1 MSLGGKRLGKSGLRD
16 RRARQAELE
25 RKGKELE
32 AESIEHVETQLSAFK
47 DELAKFASAHKKRIN
62 SDPAFRHRFQQMT
75 TAVGVDPLL
84 SSKGFWGK
92 LLGVGDFYFELG
104 VQILD
109 VCIST
114 RPVNGG
120 IMDAKECLE
129 RIQRARTSAKGG
141 AAAAAAGGPS
151 GSRALVSLDDVERA
165 VAQLGAL
172 GSGIAIQ
179 RVSRPGKPP
188 VAIIVSV
195 PRELSADT
203 ATAVAVLG
211 EASGRGT
218 AASLA
223 SATGWAVDR
232 AVSALATLA
241 SDGMVWVDK
250 PSAADTCEFWLPA
263 AALDA

>member
-32 AESIEHVETQLSAFK
+32 AESIEHVETQLAAFK

-120 IMDAKECLE
+120 IMDAKECLD
-129 RIQRARTSAKGG
+129 RIQRARTSVSRG
-141 AAAAAAGGPS
+141 AAAAAS
-151 GSRALVSLDDVERA
+151 GRAASRALVSLDDVERA

-179 RVSRPGKPP
+179 RVTRPGKPP

-203 ATAVAVLG
+203 ATAVAVMG
-211 EASGRGT
+211 ESSGRCT

-223 SATGWAVDR
+223 SAAGWTADR
-232 AVSALATLA
+232 AASALAALA
-241 SDGMVWVDK
+241 SDGMVWVDQ
-250 PSAADTCEFWLPA
+250 PSAGAPCEYWLPA
-263 AALDA
+263 GALDA